1 MRDENEDEA
10 DRLTSAATRP
20 TIPHPN
26 LHCHTRNPWVIASH
40 LMKRLFVPF
49 MAIALVA
56 TLLAACNTP
65 QSEKPQPKPPGKTGF
80 HTPTPPPTV
89 PDNAPEES
97 KPKNADV
104 GSGGGDQ
111 KPPNP
116 VPDKPPVPQ
125 GDIPYAKPVPGK
137 PGFVFSPYEPYKG
150 YIDVRGF
157 PPGTEVK
164 DPYSDS
170 GKSFLVP

>member
-1 MRDENEDEA
+1 
-10 DRLTSAATRP
+10 
-20 TIPHPN
+20 
-26 LHCHTRNPWVIASH
+26 
-40 LMKRLFVPF
+40 MKRLFVPF
-49 MAIALVA
+49 TAIALVA
-56 TLLAACNTP
+56 TLVAGCNTQQP
-65 QSEKPQPKPPGKTGF
+65 EKPQPKPPGKTGF
-80 HTPTPPPTV
+80 HTPTPAPQI
-89 PDNAPEES
+89 PDNAPDEQ
-97 KPKNADV
+97 PKNKPD
-104 GSGGGDQ
+104 GGTTSSE
-111 KPPNP
+111 KPQNP
-116 VPDKPPVPQ
+116 VPDAKPPVPQ